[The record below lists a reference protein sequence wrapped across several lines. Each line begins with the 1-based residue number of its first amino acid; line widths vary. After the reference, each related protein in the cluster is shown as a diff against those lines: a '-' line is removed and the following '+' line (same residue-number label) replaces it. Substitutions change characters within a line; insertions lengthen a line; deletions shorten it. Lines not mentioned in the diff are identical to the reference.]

1 MPRHW
6 SGITDNQVVGCG
18 YRTNARISIIG
29 TTGWRYILGKL
40 KREQIYTI
48 LVLVSVVIMWKLS
61 TIIFNLSALVLP
73 PPEKVL
79 SRAMELFKSGTVQ
92 KHLLVTM
99 QEILVGYGYGAVFG
113 ILVGYIL
120 SKAIVLEKAL
130 APYILIFQTAPK
142 ISLAPLFVLWFGL
155 GMTSKV
161 VLIALV
167 TFFPIMINTIVG
179 VRSTPKEYY
188 ELLTIL
194 KATRIQ
200 RVKVE
205 INNALP
211 EMFSGLRIALV
222 LSLTSA
228 IIGEMM
234 GAKEGL
240 GVLLLLGNEMYD
252 LALLF
257 VVIIVISLMSLFL
270 DVFME
275 LIQKKFLS
283 WHQLGD

>member
-1 MPRHW
+1 M
-6 SGITDNQVVGCG
+6 
-18 YRTNARISIIG
+18 
-29 TTGWRYILGKL
+29 GKV
-40 KREQIYTI
+40 KREQVYAF
-48 LVLVSVVIMWKLS
+48 LVLVVVILLWKAS
-61 TIIFNLSALVLP
+61 TVVFDISALVLP
-73 PPEKVL
+73 PPEGVFL
-79 SRAMELFKSGTVQ
+79 RAAELFRTGTVQ
-92 KHLLVTM
+92 SHVMVTLE
-99 QEILVGYGYGAVFG
+99 EIFVGYVFGAVFG
-113 ILVGYIL
+113 IAVGYLL
-120 SKAIVLEKAL
+120 SKAVILEKAL
-130 APYILIFQTAPK
+130 SPYILIFQTAPK

-194 KATRIQ
+194 KANRLQRI
-200 RVKVE
+200 KVE
-205 INNALP
+205 MNNALP

-252 LALLF
+252 LAMLF
-257 VVIIVISLMSLFL
+257 VVIIVISLLSLIL
-270 DVFME
+270 DLLME
-275 LIQKKFLS
+275 WIQKKFLS
-283 WHQLGD
+283 WHQLGE

>member
-1 MPRHW
+1 M
-6 SGITDNQVVGCG
+6 
-18 YRTNARISIIG
+18 
-29 TTGWRYILGKL
+29 GKL

-48 LVLVSVVIMWKLS
+48 LVLVSVVIVWKLS
-61 TIIFNLSALVLP
+61 TIVFNLSALVLP

-113 ILVGYIL
+113 IMVGYIL

-200 RVKVE
+200 GIKVE

>member
-1 MPRHW
+1 M
-6 SGITDNQVVGCG
+6 SG
-18 YRTNARISIIG
+18 
-29 TTGWRYILGKL
+29 
-40 KREQIYTI
+40 KREHIFTF
-48 LVLVSVVIMWKLS
+48 LVLVFVIAVWKIC
-61 TIIFNLSALVLP
+61 TIVFQMSPLVLP
-73 PPEKVL
+73 PPELVL
-79 SRAMELFKSGTVQ
+79 ARGIQLVKSGTIQ
-92 KHLLVTM
+92 KHVLVTLE
-99 QEILVGYGYGAVFG
+99 EILIGYIFGAGFG
-113 ILVGYIL
+113 IIVGYIL
-120 SKAIVLEKAL
+120 SKAVILEKAL
-130 APYILIFQTAPK
+130 SPYILIFQTAPK

-155 GMTSKV
+155 GLTSKV

-194 KATRIQ
+194 KASRWQSIKT
-200 RVKVE
+200 E
-205 INNALP
+205 MHNALP
-211 EMFSGLRIALV
+211 EVFSGLRVALV

-257 VVIIVISLMSLFL
+257 VVIIVISLLSLIMDL
-270 DVFME
+270 LME
-275 LIQKKFLS
+275 WIQNRFLS
-283 WHQLGD
+283 WHFSARN